1 MTSLMISDEKVV
13 SVVVPPLKFHVE
25 VADFIRP
32 KKTFGDNGADFRR
45 SRAET
50 NYEFVWIS

>member
-1 MTSLMISDEKVV
+1 MTSLMISDEKAV

-50 NYEFVWIS
+50 NYEFV